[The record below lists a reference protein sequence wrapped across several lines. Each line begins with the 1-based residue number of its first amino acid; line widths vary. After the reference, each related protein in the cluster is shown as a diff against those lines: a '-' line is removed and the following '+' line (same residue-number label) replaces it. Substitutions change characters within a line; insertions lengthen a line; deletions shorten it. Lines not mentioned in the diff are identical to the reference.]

1 MSKCEACQKPW
12 DRFRGKR
19 RCPTCGVP
27 SLICKE
33 CLDKKGKSKLRDV
46 RCDLCVA
53 ENITSKHYLRTKEQR
68 EIEKYEK
75 KLVDQGLIPQPEA
88 KGERLKVT
96 SSAGAKEAPRI
107 FNDAKKHNNKN
118 GNVPSNPNGVT
129 RLFLKNMCRDSM
141 DEATLMEFLPGIT
154 HIVWKSDRKSGQ
166 FLGQGWVEM
175 ATPDD
180 AAKAVAKNGQR
191 VLNRPLYI
199 NYQPPDPKDVWP
211 PPNSKV

>member
-1 MSKCEACQKPW
+1 MSKCEACKKPW

-33 CLDKKGKSKLRDV
+33 CFDKKGKSKLRDV

-53 ENITSKHYLRTKEQR
+53 ENITSKHKLRTKEQR
-68 EIEKYEK
+68 KIEEYEQ
-75 KLVDQGLIPQPEA
+75 KLVDRGLIPQPEA

-96 SSAGAKEAPRI
+96 SSGTVKEAPR
-107 FNDAKKHNNKN
+107 NHNNRS
-118 GNVPSNPNGVT
+118 GEPPSNPNGVT
-129 RLFLKNMCRDSM
+129 RLYLKNMCRNSM
-141 DEATLMEFLPGIT
+141 DEATLMKFLPGIT

-175 ATPDD
+175 ATTKD

-191 VLNRPLYI
+191 VLDRPLYI
-199 NYQPPDPKDVWP
+199 NYQPSDPKDLWP
-211 PPNSKV
+211 PQSSRV